1 MDHENFMFTKVEI
14 IKKNAHKFINEIDLW
29 LEPFYYI
36 ITIKYFPFCTIWNGS
51 DLKNITFLIR
61 TKDRMNQMKNKNS
74 PMLNPQNNKSIT

>member
-36 ITIKYFPFCTIWNGS
+36 ITIKYFPFCTI
-51 DLKNITFLIR
+51 
-61 TKDRMNQMKNKNS
+61 
-74 PMLNPQNNKSIT
+74 